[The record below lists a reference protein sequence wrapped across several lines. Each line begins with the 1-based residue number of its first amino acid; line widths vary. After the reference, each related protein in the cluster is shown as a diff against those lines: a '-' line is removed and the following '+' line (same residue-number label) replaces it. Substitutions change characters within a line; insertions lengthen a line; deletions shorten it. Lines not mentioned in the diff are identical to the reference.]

1 MDPGIYLY
9 RGKLFQLED
18 TREGAHF
25 KSSGGDYFFSKVAV
39 PYTFQGK
46 KCLDIK
52 IEDFL
57 QNQKKLKKLKL

>member
-25 KSSGGDYFFSKVAV
+25 KSSGG
-39 PYTFQGK
+39 
-46 KCLDIK
+46 I
-52 IEDFL
+52 IFL
-57 QNQKKLKKLKL
+57 AELQYHIHFKEKSA